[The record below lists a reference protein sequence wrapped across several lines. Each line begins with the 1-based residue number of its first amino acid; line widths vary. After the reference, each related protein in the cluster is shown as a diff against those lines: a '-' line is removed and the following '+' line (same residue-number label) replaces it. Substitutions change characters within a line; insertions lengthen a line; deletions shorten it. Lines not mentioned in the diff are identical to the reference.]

1 MAKKYYVFSTLV
13 SDQRYVDW
21 SKGASD
27 LPIEGQSVFIKG
39 GTGVAND
46 RFVTPLGVMTEVD
59 DEQMKLL
66 SSNEMFKLHKANG
79 FITVQEKSADPE
91 KVAADMSLSDPS
103 SPKTPGSYVD
113 AGENTATPRG
123 D

>member
-1 MAKKYYVFSTLV
+1 MAKKFYVFSTLV

-46 RFVTPLGVMTEVD
+46 RFVTPLGVMTEVT
-59 DEQMKLL
+59 EEEMKLL
-66 SSNEMFKLHKANG
+66 SANEMFKLHKGNG

-91 KVAADMSLSDPS
+91 KVAADMSLDDPS
-103 SPKTPGSYVD
+103 SPKTPSSYQD
-113 AGENTATPRG
+113 AGDSTATPRG

>member
-1 MAKKYYVFSTLV
+1 MAKKFYVFSTLV

-46 RFVTPLGVMTEVD
+46 RFVTPLGVMTEID
-59 DEQMKLL
+59 ADQLKLL
-66 SSNEMFKLHKANG
+66 EANEMFKLHKGNG
-79 FITVQEKSADPE
+79 YITIQEKSADPE
-91 KVAADMSLSDPS
+91 KVAADMSRADPS
-103 SPKTPGSYVD
+103 SPKTPSSYVD
-113 AGENTATPRG
+113 AGDNTATPRG